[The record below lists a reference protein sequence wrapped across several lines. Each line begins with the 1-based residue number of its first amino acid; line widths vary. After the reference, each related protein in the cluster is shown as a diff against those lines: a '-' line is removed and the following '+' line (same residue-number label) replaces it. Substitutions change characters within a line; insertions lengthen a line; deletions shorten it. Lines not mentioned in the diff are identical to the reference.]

1 MLKLLHYN
9 SVKSISAPNISSYS
23 YKATCYTAHIQI
35 AYQWELRVALPNFI
49 WLERR
54 LSVPFRSGMDGKTL
68 GSNEKLMT
76 CLRTQLPFEIGDF
89 RCLGHCEHAH
99 FDGLFAH
106 ASLPLLATRS
116 FSDCCSASLPFL
128 QRCRGRGGR

>member
-1 MLKLLHYN
+1 M
-9 SVKSISAPNISSYS
+9 
-23 YKATCYTAHIQI
+23 
-35 AYQWELRVALPNFI
+35 ALPNFI

-68 GSNEKLMT
+68 GSSEKLMT
-76 CLRTQLPFEIGDF
+76 CLQTQLPFERRDF

-116 FSDCCSASLPFL
+116 FSDFCGASLPFFAAPQGPWRKVIGL
-128 QRCRGRGGR
+128 YLFAQCLSCFFSLSVYHGSAFSAN